1 MSDKQIFAALEIADH
16 EVRLIVSE
24 LHNLKFNVLKV
35 ERVEIAG
42 IDKLRIVDEQNVVL
56 GIRKAVINAEK
67 MIGASIQRVLLVVPS
82 LDFVRLAKRITVSLD
97 SNRISIKDIQKALM
111 AAMASPIED
120 GKELVNFGTIRYIVN
135 GFVTR
140 RLPVNEKAESLAV
153 EVDLLAAN
161 KNIVWEYV
169 KCVEKAN
176 LEIIDIY
183 LDTYAFS
190 SEAALFE
197 RAIGHY
203 VLTIRYE
210 QNSTT
215 LTLLANGRI
224 ESSVVLNKGYGEIVD
239 QIVASSG
246 LPVDIASKLLLHN
259 CRLKGKVDISPIY
272 LWSADNKTYTISEKE
287 MVDIVNPLITEWV
300 EEIRLISQE
309 ILINVDILCVLYGEG
324 SQILYLDEVLS
335 NKLEHKFSVY
345 IPDTL
350 GIRDSALAS
359 CAGLF
364 YCYRDQEL
372 FRGKNLYSIDSDE
385 FVKMINEH
393 KTINV
398 SEKEETLTNRFK
410 KLFK

>member
-97 SNRISIKDIQKALM
+97 SNRISISDIQKALM

-161 KNIVWEYV
+161 KNIVWE
-169 KCVEKAN
+169 
-176 LEIIDIY
+176 
-183 LDTYAFS
+183 
-190 SEAALFE
+190 
-197 RAIGHY
+197 
-203 VLTIRYE
+203 
-210 QNSTT
+210 
-215 LTLLANGRI
+215 
-224 ESSVVLNKGYGEIVD
+224 
-239 QIVASSG
+239 
-246 LPVDIASKLLLHN
+246 
-259 CRLKGKVDISPIY
+259 
-272 LWSADNKTYTISEKE
+272 
-287 MVDIVNPLITEWV
+287 
-300 EEIRLISQE
+300 
-309 ILINVDILCVLYGEG
+309 
-324 SQILYLDEVLS
+324 
-335 NKLEHKFSVY
+335 
-345 IPDTL
+345 
-350 GIRDSALAS
+350 
-359 CAGLF
+359 
-364 YCYRDQEL
+364 
-372 FRGKNLYSIDSDE
+372 
-385 FVKMINEH
+385 
-393 KTINV
+393 
-398 SEKEETLTNRFK
+398 
-410 KLFK
+410 